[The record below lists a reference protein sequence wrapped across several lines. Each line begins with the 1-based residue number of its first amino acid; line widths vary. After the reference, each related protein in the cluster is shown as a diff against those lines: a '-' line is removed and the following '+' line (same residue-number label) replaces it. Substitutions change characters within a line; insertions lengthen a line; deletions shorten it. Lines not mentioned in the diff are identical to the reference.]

1 MNTFVIVGIVLGGFN
16 NENTENIRG
25 IIITLF
31 ITNFSNGIAS
41 YIIFKSKDYLTM
53 DKKNFKYQLE
63 NYFMLKLKLLNIKF
77 IIPIGI

>member
-31 ITNFSNGIAS
+31 ITNWNYKF
-41 YIIFKSKDYLTM
+41 YI
-53 DKKNFKYQLE
+53 E
-63 NYFMLKLKLLNIKF
+63 
-77 IIPIGI
+77 

>member
-53 DKKNFKYQLE
+53 DKKYFKYQLE
-63 NYFMLKLKLLNIKF
+63 L
-77 IIPIGI
+77 